1 MAIEITY
8 KVECHCGGDA
18 TTTVLD
24 LTQRDGEPLVIDVE
38 LSIGQTDFL
47 CENCGCVMGTG
58 DLDVQ
63 ASSEDCALDD
73 EDEPEDSDGPD
84 LDGSECIECGS
95 SANPCDCG
103 EEVSS

>member
-8 KVECHCGGDA
+8 KVECHCG
-18 TTTVLD
+18 
-24 LTQRDGEPLVIDVE
+24 
-38 LSIGQTDFL
+38 
-47 CENCGCVMGTG
+47 CVVGIG

-73 EDEPEDSDGPD
+73 EDEPEEPEGSDGPED
-84 LDGSECIECGS
+84 SDGSECIECGS

-103 EEVSS
+103 DADRGVDR